1 MVNIGSKTV
10 LGKLIGTKEDKDKKG
25 SDKAR
30 IELTSPACA
39 QAGDKVALSRRIEKH
54 WRLIGWGSIIKG
66 KELDVDE

>member
-10 LGKLIGTKEDKDKKG
+10 LGKLVGTKEDKAKG
-25 SDKAR
+25 ADKAR

-39 QAGDKVALSRRIEKH
+39 VAGDKVALSRRIEKH

-66 KELDVDE
+66 KEVALEQ